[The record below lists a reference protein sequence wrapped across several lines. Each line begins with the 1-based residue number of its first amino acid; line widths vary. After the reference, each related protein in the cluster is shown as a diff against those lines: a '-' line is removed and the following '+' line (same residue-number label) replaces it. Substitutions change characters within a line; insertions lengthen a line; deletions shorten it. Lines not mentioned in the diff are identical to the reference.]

1 MMRRS
6 ILGFSLTLALLVP
19 TASAQRPRGR
29 VVIQW
34 TTFVGGGDRDP
45 HASPVGDEPGRIDL
59 GSSPW
64 RCGYARPRDA
74 EVSAHDRSV
83 QRVLACQRGEGTV
96 SSTAT
101 CRVRGAVV
109 EERAATLSLGTI
121 GQPDY
126 VTVTLGCRAR
136 P

>member
-1 MMRRS
+1 MARW
-6 ILGFSLTLALLVP
+6 ILGFSLTLAVLVP
-19 TASAQRPRGR
+19 IAVAQGPRSP
-29 VVIQW
+29 VAIQW

-45 HASPVGDEPGRIDL
+45 RTAVVGDEPGRIDM
-59 GSSPW
+59 GDSPW
-64 RCGYARPRDA
+64 RCGYARVREA
-74 EVSAHDRSV
+74 QVSARDWSA

-101 CRVRGAVV
+101 CRVRGGVV
-109 EERAATLSLGTI
+109 EERAATLSLGTV
-121 GQPDY
+121 GRPDY